1 MQARTVCPLSQ
12 EAFEWNETWTF
23 EDEPFL
29 LETIRE
35 KRSNNGAIIVMNTSK
50 GVDAL
55 KLPEKLET

>member
-1 MQARTVCPLSQ
+1 LSQ

-50 GVDAL
+50 GIDAL